1 MDIEELEIRDFIGAQ
16 RPFDQLPAE
25 ALVATVEAITVR
37 YVRRETEIPETE
49 QGEPALSLVRNG
61 AVELRAETGELLA
74 RLGEGD
80 LLGYRASAHE
90 LAKNHHYVALE
101 DALLYRMPA
110 SVVDRLCD
118 EHSQIAWFLA
128 PAGAGRLRD
137 AVRHHDEASDSPLNL
152 TDTRL
157 GDLLGRDPIH
167 LPPTASIRRA
177 AEVMSEEKISS
188 MLVVEEGVLFGV
200 LTDRDLRLRVIAAG
214 LDYDSP
220 LSEVMTMAPV
230 TATVDTNA
238 YDALLMMARHR
249 IHHLPVVDGNHIA
262 GVVTA
267 SDFIERHTTSSVYLA
282 ADIHRQDTV
291 ETLAEVAGRLPLL
304 VQNLAA
310 AGASAERTQRIVT
323 GIADALAIRL
333 LELAELKFGS
343 PPVDYAW
350 VVAGSQA
357 RGEFTIASDQD
368 NALILDDAYDAARD
382 GAYFEALA
390 RFVCDGLA
398 ACGQP
403 HCPGDVMAT
412 NPEWREPLSNW
423 QARFAHWIDNPDP
436 TALMHGCT
444 FFDIRHVYGDA
455 ALTATLRSSLLERT
469 RGNTIFLSHLTGN
482 ALTRQPPL
490 GFFRNFVLS
499 GGRDETGVLDLK
511 HAGVVP
517 IVELARV
524 YALAGGIDEVNTRER
539 LKTAGTTDELS
550 ESGARDLGDALTF
563 LSDTRFRHQAR
574 QLEAGIEPDSLV
586 APDSLSRFE
595 RGHLKDAF
603 AIVRTMQRSLA
614 QRFGR

>member
-382 GAYFEALA
+382 GDYFEALA

-539 LKTAGTTDELS
+539 LKAAGTTDELS

-603 AIVRTMQRSLA
+603 AIVRTMQRSMA

>member
-1 MDIEELEIRDFIGAQ
+1 MEIEELEIRDFIGAQ
-16 RPFDQLPAE
+16 RPFDQLPAD
-25 ALVATVEAITVR
+25 ALAATVEALTVR
-37 YVRRETEIPETE
+37 YVRRETDIPETE
-49 QGEPALSLVRNG
+49 QGEAALSMVRNG
-61 AVELRAETGELLA
+61 AVELRADTDELLA

-90 LAKNHHYVALE
+90 LAKSFHYVAIE
-101 DALLYRMPA
+101 DTLLYRLPA
-110 SVVDRLCD
+110 SFVDRLCE

-137 AVRHHDEASDSPLNL
+137 AVRHHDDSSDSPLNL

-157 GDLLGRDPIH
+157 GDLLGREPVH

-177 AEVMSEEKISS
+177 AEVMSEQKISS
-188 MLVVEEGVLFGV
+188 MLVVEDGMLFGV

-214 LDYDSP
+214 LDYESP
-220 LSEVMTMAPV
+220 LSDVMTMAPV
-230 TATVDTNA
+230 TAGVDTNA
-238 YDALLMMARHR
+238 YEALLTMARHR
-249 IHHLPVVDGNHIA
+249 IHHLPVVDGDRVA

-291 ETLAEVAGRLPLL
+291 EALSDVAGRLPLL
-304 VQNLAA
+304 VRNLAA

-333 LELAELKFGS
+333 LELAERKFGA

-368 NALILDDAYDAARD
+368 NALILDDAYDHVQD
-382 GAYFEALA
+382 GSYFDALA
-390 RFVCDGLA
+390 HFVCDGLA
-398 ACGQP
+398 QCGQP
-403 HCPGDVMAT
+403 LCPGNVMAT
-412 NPEWREPLSNW
+412 NPEWREPLSSW

-444 FFDIRHVYGDA
+444 FFDMRHLYGDV
-455 ALTATLRSSLLERT
+455 ALSSALRRSLLERT

-482 ALTRQPPL
+482 ALSRQPPL

-524 YALAGGIDEVNTRER
+524 YALAGGIDEVSTRDR
-539 LKTAGTTDELS
+539 LKAAANTDELS
-550 ESGARDLGDALTF
+550 DSGSRDLGDALTF

-586 APDSLSRFE
+586 APDTLSRFE

-603 AIVRTMQRSLA
+603 AIVRSMQRSLA